1 TDPNDDA
8 RGLID
13 FICIRNITKGTLFE
27 FRFKQE
33 PGKAPMMHIVL
44 PDESSKAIAEHVSE
58 LQTRKKELIELMASE
73 GNLDKIADYK
83 SETSKID
90 KVLKDALF
98 QQKNAKDI
106 EATVEMSQTL
116 DYTSKYLLIDLL
128 KDFVRYSE
136 YPSNFR
142 KGTKKYVL
150 DTEVKDLIAGNKGKI
165 EKLAGD
171 INYLLDFFQID
182 YIQAH
187 GVTQKM
193 LFSVSDDSD
202 HIAKTIKEFM
212 QSRAW
217 KNIKVR
223 KFIKD
228 QMKAFGIGY
237 DFYISNENGE
247 AFKVFILESEDDK
260 TGFPLADLGMGSIQ
274 LMMLLFAL
282 GTSIKRNVG
291 SVFGNST
298 VVIEEPEQNLH
309 PDAQSKLATLLYE
322 VNDKFGIKFIV
333 ETHSEYMIRRC
344 QIIAAKALK
353 DGKINPFR
361 VYYFQHNDV
370 PYDMGFQKNGKFI
383 ESFGPGFLDVADNA
397 AIELFE
403 LEEDD

>member
-1 TDPNDDA
+1 
-8 RGLID
+8 
-13 FICIRNITKGTLFE
+13 
-27 FRFKQE
+27 
-33 PGKAPMMHIVL
+33 
-44 PDESSKAIAEHVSE
+44 
-58 LQTRKKELIELMASE
+58 
-73 GNLDKIADYK
+73 
-83 SETSKID
+83 
-90 KVLKDALF
+90 
-98 QQKNAKDI
+98 
-106 EATVEMSQTL
+106 
-116 DYTSKYLLIDLL
+116 
-128 KDFVRYSE
+128 
-136 YPSNFR
+136 
-142 KGTKKYVL
+142 
-150 DTEVKDLIAGNKGKI
+150 
-165 EKLAGD
+165 
-171 INYLLDFFQID
+171 
-182 YIQAH
+182 
-187 GVTQKM
+187 
-193 LFSVSDDSD
+193 
-202 HIAKTIKEFM
+202 
-212 QSRAW
+212 
-217 KNIKVR
+217 
-223 KFIKD
+223 
-228 QMKAFGIGY
+228 
-237 DFYISNENGE
+237 
-247 AFKVFILESEDDK
+247 
-260 TGFPLADLGMGSIQ
+260 MGSIQ